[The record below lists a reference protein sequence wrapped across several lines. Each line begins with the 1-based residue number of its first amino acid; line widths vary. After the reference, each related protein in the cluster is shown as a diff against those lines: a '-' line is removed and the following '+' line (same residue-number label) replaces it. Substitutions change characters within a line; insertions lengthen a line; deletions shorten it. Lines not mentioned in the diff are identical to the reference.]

1 MNKKKIGLIVVVL
14 FLLLGLG
21 SFVFANPSEKENL
34 KKGEEIEEVKDKDS
48 KEEESDEDLSTDVD
62 ALTVNNVTDKNNNT
76 VSNITQNNGNNENGN
91 NDPVVK
97 DDSYEKALEAV
108 KKAEES
114 FTQGDVN
121 DADKLVDKVKD
132 ESLKNDLL
140 NRLNEV
146 QNAID
151 AEKLVEKLE
160 NKVKDATDLED
171 MNDSRTYRTESEVVD
186 LVSKLSDS
194 KKKQELQDRLDNVDI
209 ILDDNNS
216 PVIQGI
222 DNNSFVRK
230 DVKLTIT
237 DKNDYTVKVILD
249 GKEIEFKDNFTK
261 EGTYEVVA
269 TDKSFNETKVTFTI
283 DKTAPVV
290 KGAENGKYYNE
301 DVTLEII
308 EENIQNAKISKDGG
322 KMKEFKSGATF
333 TEEGTYFVKVT
344 DKAYNTK
351 VELTFTI
358 DKTNPAVV
366 SMIQEYEAKEDGRI
380 KVTINTSEEI
390 FGSLINKNGWRK
402 VSETEYY
409 AYYYRTKDITIK
421 FIDIAGNEGSYT
433 FRVDADAP
441 KLDKLQVWNKEN
453 ASSKYV
459 KNGETVRFIAS
470 FTEEL
475 EKMPIVTLGK
485 QKIEFT
491 KSDDGKGNTLY
502 VADVKIGKK
511 EAELAEGLLTFSING
526 YKDKTGNEG
535 IELTEVNLKNNLT
548 YDRTAPEFVIKNDTI
563 GKDGIYSRISFQLKD
578 NFAVVSGSVNGKEFT
593 RTPNK
598 YNDLNFE
605 NAGYVEGENVVIVR
619 DAAGNENSIKF
630 VVDKTAPTATIT
642 KSNDDKS
649 TNQDVVVTLVADE
662 EVSISSDWTKVD
674 ETTYTKIYSENG
686 KYSVEITDKAGNKSV
701 IKFEVKRID
710 KVAPTA
716 IITKSND
723 DKSTNQDV
731 VVTLVADEA
740 IYEPE
745 GWTTVPT
752 NKEHEFTRTY
762 SENGKYSVEIT
773 DKAGNKSVIKFEV
786 KRIDKVAP
794 TAIITKSNDDKSTNQ
809 DVVVTLVADEAI
821 YEPEG
826 WTTVPTNKEHE
837 FTRTYSENGK
847 YSVEITDK
855 AGNKSVIKFEVKR
868 IDKVAPKITV
878 VDPNKYYIE
887 AGDEYVEKGYSA
899 WDAVDKDVTHLVKIT
914 YRFQATGKNWED
926 PDTLDTKKVGT
937 YKITYTAY
945 DKAGNSSK
953 ASRVVAIKDTT
964 APEINLNGEEIVN
977 IKENDSYVDEG
988 ITVTDNAEGQ
998 IMQSAVVYYSK
1009 TGDDGTWTTVDK
1021 VNTSIPGHY
1030 NVYYSATDQSGNTS
1044 TARRTVIVTEIPK
1057 ANLVASAVGS
1067 NLIDEAGNT
1076 INNFNSFAI
1085 KFDRDLTFRPI
1096 SSNQKYMID
1105 MEYST
1110 DGVHYTKS
1118 NYTVDNW
1125 GGTLVDQNGNKY
1137 GSTFGSYTIKANS
1150 SIHWSG
1156 SKVGNRWT
1164 DIYNA
1169 IKETKDTDNKVYV
1182 RTIFTVVQPDYTKS
1196 YTLEPVVYSQG
1207 GYEVTPRGLP
1217 SLN

>member
-794 TAIITKSNDDKSTNQ
+794 
-809 DVVVTLVADEAI
+809 
-821 YEPEG
+821 
-826 WTTVPTNKEHE
+826 
-837 FTRTYSENGK
+837 
-847 YSVEITDK
+847 
-855 AGNKSVIKFEVKR
+855 
-868 IDKVAPKITV
+868 KITV